1 MKNTTLRGKLHG
13 GNSHIWFDEGKSAS
27 YPATVSRLERGAK
40 PRRGVLLSKTNCML
54 AMFCALSALA
64 GLADEPVLQ
73 RCVEGPDWVALE
85 NRHEIVPG
93 SALDFS
99 KMGIQDAPAGKY
111 GWTKSVNGHAEFEK
125 RPGQA
130 ARFYGVNLCNTANY
144 LSDGEIE
151 RLTDRLVRLGYNS
164 IRIHHYDD
172 MWSKDTDG
180 ARDKLD
186 RLMAACIRKGLYL
199 TTDLYVSRKC
209 TWRELGIDKDGQAK
223 GAKLRMMSSE
233 AAFDNWKR
241 FSRDFLTR
249 VNPYTGRSLAD
260 EPAMPFIVI
269 LNESSPHSGWDW
281 VKKELPEFRELWKR
295 WLTELRAQVPNAY
308 PEADPDRFPEQGGW
322 WNPGKGSDIT
332 AAFWAWCNE
341 SFCKRAAKYL
351 REELK
356 VKALLATENHG
367 PVLPEI
373 LRARAAAGDYVDFHF
388 YTEHA
393 SPASKSQRRQLGYQ
407 ATSQFHNRNVLADVR
422 LPYRGVA
429 FNRVWGRPLTVSE
442 SNMGGPNT
450 WRAMAGL
457 VTGSYAAIQDWT
469 SIWTFAM
476 AHSDR
481 KLFDGCEA
489 PPGRFDLALDPILQ
503 ATDRL
508 PTLLFLR
515 GDQQTPKSAFA
526 NVFTKEAMDPADDKC
541 LSSRPS
547 WTDRGLAWRARLGVA
562 FDEPLPA
569 GVTPLK
575 AYPEEKPAEE
585 PPSVGVTVDEKKGE
599 ITVVGPFTCG
609 GYALAGSTVAAGP
622 LTAQISGHRALVA
635 VTSLDRSDITRSP
648 RLLLWHLTDVHGE
661 GFSWGGTCSGDN
673 CSRTGI
679 GNWGTGKK
687 LLAHVGTAEV
697 ALALAQPERYAVYA
711 LDTVG
716 NRRERLPAKTEGGR
730 ICFTAG
736 IRPPEARLYYE
747 VVRDDV
753 K

>member
-1 MKNTTLRGKLHG
+1 MMMKIVL
-13 GNSHIWFDEGKSAS
+13 
-27 YPATVSRLERGAK
+27 ATF
-40 PRRGVLLSKTNCML
+40 CML
-54 AMFCALSALA
+54 PVLVGSAA
-64 GLADEPVLQ
+64 EPVVQ
-73 RCVEGPDWVALE
+73 KCIEGPEWVPIERL
-85 NRHEIVPG
+85 HEIIPG

-99 KMGIQDAPAGKY
+99 KMGLQDAPAGKY

-125 RPGQA
+125 RPGKA
-130 ARFYGVNLCNTANY
+130 ARFYGVNLCGTANF

-164 IRIHHYDD
+164 IRIHHHDD

-186 RLMAACIRKGLYL
+186 RLVAACIRKGLYL

-209 TWRELGIDKDGQAK
+209 TYRELGIDKDGTAK
-223 GAKLRMMSSE
+223 WVKRRMMSSD
-233 AAFDNWKR
+233 AAFDNWKK
-241 FSRDFLTR
+241 FAKDFLTR

-269 LNESSPHSGWDW
+269 LNESSPHGSWDQM
-281 VKKELPEFRELWKR
+281 KELPEFRALWKP
-295 WLTELRAQVPNAY
+295 WLTELRAQIPGAY
-308 PEADPDRFPEQGGW
+308 PEADPDKFPERGGW
-322 WNPGKGSDIT
+322 WDPGRKSDIT

-341 SFCKRAAKYL
+341 RFCKKAAKYL
-351 REELK
+351 REELG
-356 VKALLATENHG
+356 VKALLATENNG
-367 PVLPEI
+367 PVLPVI
-373 LRARAAAGDYVDFHF
+373 LKARAAAGDYVDFHF

-393 SPASKSQRRQLGYQ
+393 GPASKSQRQQLGYK
-407 ATSQFHNRNVLADVR
+407 ATARFHNRNVLSDCR
-422 LPYRGVA
+422 RPYRGVA
-429 FNRVWGRPLTVSE
+429 FNRVWGRPLTISE

-469 SIWTFAM
+469 SVWTFAM
-476 AHSDR
+476 AHGDQ
-481 KLFDGCEA
+481 KLFDGCDS
-489 PPGRFDLALDPILQ
+489 PPGRFDLGLDPILQ

-515 GDQQTPKSAFA
+515 GDQVTPKAAYA

-547 WTDRGLAWRARLGVA
+547 WIDRGLSWRARLGVA

-575 AYPEEKPAEE
+575 AYPEEKPTEE

-622 LTAQISGHRALVA
+622 LTAQVAGHRALVA
-635 VTSLDRSDITRSP
+635 VTSLDRTDIARSP

-661 GFSWGGTCSGDN
+661 GFSWGGTCSGDTCAN
-673 CSRTGI
+673 TGI
-679 GNWGTGKK
+679 GSWGTGKK
-687 LLAHVGTAEV
+687 LLAHVGAAEV
-697 ALALAQPERYAVYA
+697 SLALSNPLAYEVFA

-716 NRRERLPAKTEGGR
+716 NRKGKIPAEVRDGRLV
-730 ICFTAG
+730 FTTGVRQPFGAC
-736 IRPPEARLYYE
+736 LYYE
-747 VVRDDV
+747 VVRTRV

>member
-1 MKNTTLRGKLHG
+1 MKTKTMLMAFCLL
-13 GNSHIWFDEGKSAS
+13 
-27 YPATVSRLERGAK
+27 P
-40 PRRGVLLSKTNCML
+40 VLG
-54 AMFCALSALA
+54 
-64 GLADEPVLQ
+64 GLAAGSVVQ
-73 RCVEGPDWVALE
+73 TVTEGAEWVAVERL
-85 NRHEIVPG
+85 HEIVPG

-99 KMGIQDAPAGKY
+99 KMGLQDAPAGKY
-111 GWTKSVNGHAEFEK
+111 GWVKSVNGHAEFEK
-125 RPGQA
+125 RLGKA
-130 ARFYGVNLCNTANY
+130 ARFYGVNLCLTANY

-164 IRIHHYDD
+164 IRIHHHDD
-172 MWSKDTDG
+172 MWAKDTDG

-199 TTDLYVSRKC
+199 TTDLYVSREC
-209 TWRELGIDKDGQAK
+209 TWRELGVDREGAVKGKD
-223 GAKLRMMSSE
+223 AKLRMVSGG

-241 FSRDFLTR
+241 FSKDFLTR
-249 VNPYTGRSLAD
+249 VNPYTGRALAD

-269 LNESSPHSGWDW
+269 LNESSPHGGWDW

-295 WLTELRAQVPNAY
+295 WLTELRARIPNAY
-308 PEADPDRFPEQGGW
+308 PDADPDKFPEQGSW
-322 WNPGKGSDIT
+322 WHPGKDSNIT

-341 SFCKRAAKYL
+341 SFCRKAAKYL

-373 LRARAAAGDYVDFHF
+373 LRARAAAGDYIDFHF

-393 SPASKSQRRQLGYQ
+393 SPASKSQQQQLGYK
-407 ATSQFHNRNVLADVR
+407 ARLQFHNQNVLAGVR
-422 LPYRGVA
+422 RLYRGVA
-429 FNRVWGRPLTVSE
+429 FNRVWGRPVTVSE

-457 VTGSYAAIQDWT
+457 VTGSYAAIQDW
-469 SIWTFAM
+469 SAIWTFAM
-476 AHSDR
+476 AHSR
-481 KLFDGCEA
+481 EKLFDGCDA

-508 PTLLFLR
+508 PMLLFLR
-515 GDQQTPKSAFA
+515 GDQKTPKAAFA

-547 WTDRGLAWRARLGVA
+547 WIDRGLSWRARLGVA
-562 FDEPLPA
+562 FDGPLPA

-575 AYPEEKPAEE
+575 AYPEEKPTEE
-585 PPSVGVTVDEKKGE
+585 PPSVGVTVDEKTGE
-599 ITVVGPFTCG
+599 ITVVGPYTCG
-609 GYALAGSTVAAGP
+609 GYALDGSTVAAGP
-622 LTAQISGHRALVA
+622 LTAQVFGHRALVA
-635 VTSLDRSDITRSP
+635 VTSLDRSDLTRSP

-661 GFSWGGTCSGDN
+661 GFSWGGTCSGKI
-673 CSRTGI
+673 CSCTGI
-679 GNWGTGKK
+679 GDWGTGKK
-687 LLAHVGTAEV
+687 TLVHVGTAEV
-697 ALALAQPERYAVYA
+697 SLTLAQPERYAVYA

-716 NRRERLPAKTEGGR
+716 NRRERLSAKAEDGR
-730 ICFTAG
+730 LCFTAE

-747 VVRDDV
+747 VVRDDEGRD
-753 K
+753 